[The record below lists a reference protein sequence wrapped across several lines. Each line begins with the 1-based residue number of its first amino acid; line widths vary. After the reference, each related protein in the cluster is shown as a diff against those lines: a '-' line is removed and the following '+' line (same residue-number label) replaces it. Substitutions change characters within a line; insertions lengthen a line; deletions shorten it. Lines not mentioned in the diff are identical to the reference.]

1 MNLRTLSHD
10 EFLKYA
16 DSQVASELEREMLR
30 RLEAPG
36 FDQDMLDAMWEGKLD
51 AQKVR
56 DFMSS
61 LSDYDIETP
70 DDLHATLDEGCAY
83 KAAANAHGFETPED
97 LDADLGQ
104 WFAYAAVLDGYGVE
118 TVNDLIDIL
127 ERNTEQ
133 NPRQK
138 EA

>member
-1 MNLRTLSHD
+1 MNLRTLSHED
-10 EFLKYA
+10 FLRHAYM
-16 DSQVASELEREMLR
+16 QVASELEREMLH

-70 DDLHATLDEGCAY
+70 ECLDSE
-83 KAAANAHGFETPED
+83 
-97 LDADLGQ
+97 LGQ
-104 WFAYAAVLDGYGVE
+104 LFAYAAVLDGYGVE